1 MSKADYKKVKEEL
14 KTGKEPEKIVSTG
27 TILDRIFKDPLVKHG
42 LKEFQGTNIAKEI
55 RILEKEKDKFY
66 IHCLKR
72 DKDIMVYSPKK
83 NAPEE
88 IIRQLWLNKLTKDYG
103 YPLDRI
109 EVEKSVQ
116 FGREIHQKAA
126 DVVVYKKDRITPY
139 IIFELKN
146 PNERRAIEQLKG
158 YLNAEGCEIGIWSNG
173 IDKVILYRPYPKEFS
188 DTLPDIP
195 KASQT
200 IDDLF
205 TERKTLADVEKKEGR
220 SFDLKWVILRME
232 ELVLANAGVDVFNE
246 VFKLIYAKLYDEKI
260 AQERRGGEIE
270 FRKYK
275 DPRKTYEIINDLF
288 KKSIDEWPGTFDEA
302 EKIEL
307 SAEHLQICIGLL
319 ENILL
324 FGSDLE
330 VIDAAFEYLMPE
342 AAKTKKGQYFTPRHV
357 IRMCVKML
365 NPKDKEYIIDP
376 ACGSGGFLIHAMYQ
390 VWKRDYKGATPAAE
404 YSYAN
409 KYLFGLDFDD
419 KMKKISQALMLI
431 AGDGRSHIF
440 KLNSLDARDWQGD
453 EPEKLKARADLLPL
467 LHHFRNV
474 EEEKDN
480 QKTFRHFDFPLLLT
494 NPPFAGEIRDQAMLR
509 QYFFSKDKKGHL
521 KNKVERHILFIER
534 CLDFLRSGG
543 RMAIVLPQGILNNI
557 NTEYIRNWLFDKA
570 RILAVVGLHGNTFK
584 PHTGTKTSVLFL
596 QKWQEDKQSP
606 KDYPI
611 FMAVSKKP
619 GKDNS
624 GKYIYKKDKFG
635 NKLLDEKGRPILEHD
650 LDEVAE
656 GFVKFA
662 KEQGFGFW
670 K

>member
-1 MSKADYKKVKEEL
+1 MNKVTYKRL
-14 KTGKEPEKIVSTG
+14 KEKIG
-27 TILDRIFKDPLVKHG
+27 TEEVLDLIFRDALVKHG
-42 LKEFQGTNIAKEI
+42 LKEFQGTNVAKEI
-55 RILEKEKDKFY
+55 KIFEKEKDKFY
-66 IHCLKR
+66 VRCLKR
-72 DKDIMVYSPKK
+72 DKDILVYSSNK

-88 IIRQLWLNKLTKDYG
+88 IIRQLWLKKLTKDYG

-116 FGREIHQKAA
+116 FGREIHKKAA

-188 DTLPDIP
+188 DTLPDMP

-205 TERKTLADVEKKEGR
+205 KEKKTLADIDKKGGR
-220 SFDLKWVILRME
+220 EFSLRQRIQGME

-246 VFKLIYAKLYDEKI
+246 VFKLIYAKLYDEKL
-260 AQERRGGEIE
+260 AQERRSGEIE

-275 DPRKTYEIINDLF
+275 EPKKTYEIINDLF
-288 KKSIDEWPGTFDEA
+288 KRSIDEWPGTFNEV

-307 SAEHLQICIGLL
+307 SPAHLQICIGLL
-319 ENILL
+319 ENTLL

-330 VIDAAFEYLMPE
+330 IIDAAFEYLMPE

-357 IRMCVKML
+357 IKMCVRML

-376 ACGSGGFLIHAMYQ
+376 ACGSGGFLIHAMYL
-390 VWKRDYKGATPAAE
+390 VWAKDYKRATPAAK
-404 YSYAN
+404 YSHAN

-453 EPEKLKARADLLPL
+453 EAEKLKARADLLPL
-467 LHHFRNV
+467 LHHFRNT

-480 QKTFRHFDFPLLLT
+480 QKTFRYFNFALLLT

-509 QYFFSKDKKGHL
+509 QYFFSKDKRGHL

-534 CLDFLRSGG
+534 CLDFLKPGG
-543 RMAIVLPQGILNNI
+543 RMAIVLPQGILNNT
-557 NTEYIRNWLFDKA
+557 NTEYVRNWLFDKA
-570 RILAVVGLHGNTFK
+570 RILAVIGLHGNTFK

-596 QKWQEDKQSP
+596 QKWQKGKQPP

-624 GKYIYKKDKFG
+624 GEYVYKKDKFG
-635 NKLLDEKGRPILEHD
+635 NKLLDERSRPILEHD
-650 LDEVAE
+650 LDQIAE
-656 GFVKFA
+656 GFAKFA
-662 KEQGFGFW
+662 KKQKFEW
-670 K
+670 WR